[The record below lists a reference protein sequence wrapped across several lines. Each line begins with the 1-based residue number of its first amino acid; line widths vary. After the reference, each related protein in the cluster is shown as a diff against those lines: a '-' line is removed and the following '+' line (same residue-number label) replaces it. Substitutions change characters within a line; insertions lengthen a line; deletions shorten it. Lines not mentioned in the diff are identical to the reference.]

1 MAGHSCRMGRTG
13 NDSLVWAHHSRRIVF
28 STVVHY
34 PSPLFFFCLHTSRSG
49 PLAPLFPLASYRG
62 WWGGFGGGGGGG
74 STRSQARRPASFSK
88 LQFKGSCGRRQGVA
102 SCSGKH
108 QGRQQGSHKVPPFFA
123 CVSGYCRLT
132 VPLLASSSA
141 TPPLSPAIVSLSVLP
156 TLQPCFRLYSLN
168 LNYMFETSSE
178 QSIPS

>member
-34 PSPLFFFCLHTSRSG
+34 PSPLFFFCLLTSRSG
-49 PLAPLFPLASYRG
+49 PLAPLFSLGLLPRLV
-62 WWGGFGGGGGGG
+62 GGGLGGVGGGGV
-74 STRSQARRPASFSK
+74 STRSQARCTASLNK

-123 CVSGYCRLT
+123 CVSGYC
-132 VPLLASSSA
+132 
-141 TPPLSPAIVSLSVLP
+141 PPLSPCYRFPICPPYPTTMLSSILP
-156 TLQPCFRLYSLN
+156 QSSTICFN
-168 LNYMFETSSE
+168 L
-178 QSIPS
+178 